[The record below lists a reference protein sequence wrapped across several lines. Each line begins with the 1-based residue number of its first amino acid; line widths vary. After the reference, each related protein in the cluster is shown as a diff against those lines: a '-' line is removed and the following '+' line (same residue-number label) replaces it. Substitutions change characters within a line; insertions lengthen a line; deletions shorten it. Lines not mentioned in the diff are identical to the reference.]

1 MLVQKAL
8 NTISAKKMISGGDR
22 IIIGVS
28 GGPDSMALLHFL
40 VNNFPK
46 NKFHVCHLN
55 HKLRGKE
62 SDRDEMLVR
71 RQCSKLGLKASFLS
85 KDAALYAKRSKL
97 SLEEAGRR
105 LRYEFFNRTA
115 NRIRAKKI
123 ALAHTADD
131 NAETFLMRLVRGAGL
146 KGFCAIPA
154 KNGKVIRPLI
164 DVWKSEVIEYCQENG
179 LDFCVDSTNMES
191 KQFRNKIRNELIP
204 ILWKYNPNIKEVL
217 INTVN
222 MLSEGF
228 DYIETA
234 AQKTLTHRF
243 AGPPL
248 PARPGR
254 ALGEGQG
261 VRVSL
266 SKLAKLHP
274 ALKTQTVR
282 SCIEKVKGDLKD
294 ISYKHV
300 RDILGLKK
308 GQLHLPGGV
317 FAVADN
323 GTLKITIKKP
333 KAQAADRFFERLKI
347 PGSSRTGVKASFAAR
362 VPSFAKIGKKEAFLD
377 ASKISGDKLIVRSFK
392 EGDSFIPLGM
402 KGHKKLHD
410 LFIDEKVPVHMRAL
424 VPIVCD
430 EEKIL
435 WVAGLRLDERAKT
448 GRNTKKILRLSID

>member
-164 DVWKSEVIEYCQENG
+164 DVWKSEVIEYCQDNELEYN
-179 LDFCVDSTNMES
+179 VDKTNLET

-217 INTVN
+217 INTIN
-222 MLSEGF
+222 ILSEDF
-228 DYIETA
+228 DYIS
-234 AQKTLTHRF
+234 QKALT
-243 AGPPL
+243 PSPS
-248 PARPGR
+248 PKGR
-254 ALGEGQG
+254 GGQI
-261 VRVSL
+261 L
-266 SKLAKLHP
+266 MSKLAKLHP
-274 ALKTQTVR
+274 ALKTQIVR
-282 SCIEKVKGDLKD
+282 SYIEKVKGNLKEV
-294 ISYKHV
+294 SYKHI
-300 RDILGLKK
+300 RDILKLKE
-308 GQLHLPGGV
+308 GQIHLPGGLFV
-317 FAVADN
+317 VVKGGRLTVSDDMPKDIVPGKFSE
-323 GTLKITIKKP
+323 TI
-333 KAQAADRFFERLKI
+333 KI
-347 PGSSRTGVKASFAAR
+347 PGKSSSGVKASFVNK
-362 VPSFAKIGKKEAFLD
+362 VPAFSRIKKSEAYID
-377 ASKISGDKLIVRSFK
+377 ASKLKGRVLTVRNFK